1 MPDDSNFDPNQPE
14 NKMIYAPYDHKKGE
28 DQMVENLKSM
38 YKKTDKNNDNTYK
51 VRYCYI
57 NFNCMMFSEKLKQ
70 IE

>member
-1 MPDDSNFDPNQPE
+1 MDY
-14 NKMIYAPYDHKKGE
+14 KHYDHKKGE
-28 DQMVENLKSM
+28 DQMIEELKSM
-38 YKKTDKNNDNTYK
+38 YQKTDKNNDNTYK